1 MYSGNRSRSAQV
13 AKPSAGGVSSND
25 TDHRPRCASA
35 TDRMWTT
42 THGVHGTAVIGCSI
56 RWRGH
61 GCWHTSSSLYRYLKF
76 RSAAGK
82 QHNTEV
88 RGLAGYMMQMTNI
101 AAAYFCEWSLHFAI
115 GTPCAVCGR
124 LGPVVQPARTA
135 AAECNEST
143 WRRCRGT
150 PNPLPGGGCS
160 PILTRP
166 KSYAGTQGASQ

>member
-42 THGVHGTAVIGCSI
+42 THGVHGTAVIGCST

-135 AAECNEST
+135 AAECTEST

-150 PNPLPGGGCS
+150 PNPLPGGGALPS
-160 PILTRP
+160 
-166 KSYAGTQGASQ
+166 